1 MTPKVALIMGSDS
14 DFEKLKGCV
23 SKLKE
28 FNIEVDV
35 NVISAHRTPDK
46 AAEFAKNAEENGIE
60 VIICAAGMAAHL
72 GGVIAAHTT
81 VPVIGIPI
89 KSTLDGMDA
98 LLATVQMPP
107 GIPVA
112 TVGIDNGT
120 NAAILAAQMLAIK
133 YDYLKVALKDAKVK
147 MVEGVEAKN
156 KKIKE
161 LVDAAATEQ
170 IKKDIAINKAAKLV
184 AAGASYEDVY
194 LTFQESFEKPG
205 RDGKRWG
212 KPF

>member
-1 MTPKVALIMGSDS
+1 MAPKVALIMGSDS

-46 AAEFAKNAEENGIE
+46 AAEFAKNAEAEGIE

-89 KSTLDGMDA
+89 KSTLEGMDA

-120 NAAILAAQMLAIK
+120 NAAILAAEMLALK
-133 YDYLKVALKDAKVK
+133 YDYLKDALKDAKTK
-147 MVEGVEAKN
+147 MAEGVN
-156 KKIKE
+156 KKNEKIKG
-161 LVDAAATEQ
+161 
-170 IKKDIAINKAAKLV
+170 LV
-184 AAGASYEDVY
+184 AGM
-194 LTFQESFEKPG
+194 
-205 RDGKRWG
+205 
-212 KPF
+212 

>member
-14 DFEKLKGCV
+14 DFEKLKSCV
-23 SKLKE
+23 AKLKE
-28 FNIEVDV
+28 FKIEVDV

-46 AAEFAKNAEENGIE
+46 AAEFAKNAEKNGIE

-81 VPVIGIPI
+81 VE
-89 KSTLDGMDA
+89 GMDA

-133 YDYLKVALKDAKVK
+133 YDYLKDALKDAKVK
-147 MVEGVEAKN
+147 MVEGVEK
-156 KKIKE
+156 KDEKIK
-161 LVDAAATEQ
+161 
-170 IKKDIAINKAAKLV
+170 KAV
-184 AAGASYEDVY
+184 AEM
-194 LTFQESFEKPG
+194 
-205 RDGKRWG
+205 
-212 KPF
+212 